1 MTKKKSIIT
10 LTTDFGTSDGYVGI
24 VKGVIAGICE
34 SAELID
40 LSHDVPAWNISAGSW
55 IIGNSFRYFPTGTI
69 HLAVVDPGV
78 GSKRRAIAIAAHNQ
92 YFIGPDNGLFSDILS
107 LGSTLD
113 LKVYELDVDKY
124 WRKEVSTT
132 FHARDLFAPVA
143 AHLANGV
150 ALADLGSK
158 LDPADLVRLPLRE
171 VKVKNN
177 RVEGAVV
184 YVDRFGNLIT
194 NIGKEHV
201 KNAALCQIGKKAI
214 GRIGSTYSS
223 GETGMPVAFVGSHGY
238 LEIAVSQGR
247 ANERLDADLHT
258 PVILFEAAQ

>member
-34 SAELID
+34 AAELID
-40 LSHDVPAWNISAGSW
+40 LSHAVPPWNISAGSW
-55 IIGNSFRYFPTGTI
+55 IIANAFRYFPSGTI

-92 YFIGPDNGLFSDILS
+92 YFIGPDNGLFSDILRLS
-107 LGSTLD
+107 SEQELQA
-113 LKVYELDVDKY
+113 YELNVDRY
-124 WRKEVSTT
+124 WRDEISTT

-143 AHLANGV
+143 SHFANGV

-158 LDPADLVRLPLRE
+158 IDPADLVRLPLPE

-177 RVEGAVV
+177 RVEGSVV
-184 YVDRFGNLIT
+184 YVDRFGNLIS
-194 NIGKEHV
+194 NIGKELV
-201 KNAALCQIGKKAI
+201 KNAALCQVGKKAI
-214 GRIGSTYSS
+214 GRITNTYSS

-247 ANERLDADLHT
+247 ANEKLDADLHT
-258 PVILFEAAQ
+258 PVILFESAH